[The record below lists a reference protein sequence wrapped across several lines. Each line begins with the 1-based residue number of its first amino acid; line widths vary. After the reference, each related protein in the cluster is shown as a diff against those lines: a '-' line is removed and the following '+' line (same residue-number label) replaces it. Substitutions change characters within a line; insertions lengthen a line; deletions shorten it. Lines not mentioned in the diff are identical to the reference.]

1 VSDPSPTVF
10 VVDDDP
16 SFRSGITRLLRASGY
31 RAEGFSSAREFL
43 ARRSD
48 QAPGCVLADLQMP
61 EMDGL
66 ALQRALAGSG
76 NPMPVVFLTGHG
88 DIPTSVAAMRDG
100 AEDFLV
106 KTAPKKELLAAV
118 ERALAR
124 DAVERTARDRRRE
137 LLQRFA
143 RLTPRENEVLT
154 LVLRGQLNK
163 QIAADLH
170 INERSVKRHRASLMR
185 RLGADS
191 LAELAKLAFEAGKPG
206 TSSD

>member
-1 VSDPSPTVF
+1 MSDLSPTVF

-31 RAEGFSSAREFL
+31 AVESFSSAREFL
-43 ARRSD
+43 ARRSS

-66 ALQRALAGSG
+66 ALQRALAESG

-88 DIPTSVAAMRDG
+88 DIPTSVAAMRGG

-124 DAVERTARDRRRE
+124 DAVERAARDRRRQ

-143 RLTPRENEVLT
+143 RLTRRENEVLR
-154 LVLRGQLNK
+154 LVLQGRLNK
-163 QIAADLH
+163 QIAAELE
-170 INERSVKRHRASLMR
+170 INERSVKRHRASLLR
-185 RLGADS
+185 RLEVES
-191 LAELAKLAFEAGKPG
+191 VAELAQLAVAAGKQV
-206 TSSD
+206 TISD

>member
-10 VVDDDP
+10 VVDDDR
-16 SFRSGITRLLRASGY
+16 SFLSSITRLLRASGY
-31 RAEGFSSAREFL
+31 PVEGFSSAREFL
-43 ARRSD
+43 TRRAA

-61 EMDGL
+61 GMDGL
-66 ALQRALAGSG
+66 ALQRALAESG

-124 DAVERTARDRRRE
+124 DAVERTARVRRRE

-154 LVLRGQLNK
+154 LLLQGRLNK
-163 QIAADLH
+163 QMAADLN
-170 INERSVKRHRASLMR
+170 INERSVKRHRASL
-185 RLGADS
+185 LHKLKVES
-191 LAELAKLAFEAGKPG
+191 VAELAQLAFEAGKQG
-206 TSSD
+206 TIPR

>member
-66 ALQRALAGSG
+66 ALQRALAGSA

-124 DAVERTARDRRRE
+124 DAVDRTARDRRRE

-143 RLTPRENEVLT
+143 RVTPRENEVLT
-154 LVLRGQLNK
+154 LVLRGRLNK
-163 QIAADLH
+163 QIAADLR

-191 LAELAKLAFEAGKPG
+191 LAELAKLAFEAGKSG
-206 TSSD
+206 TSPD